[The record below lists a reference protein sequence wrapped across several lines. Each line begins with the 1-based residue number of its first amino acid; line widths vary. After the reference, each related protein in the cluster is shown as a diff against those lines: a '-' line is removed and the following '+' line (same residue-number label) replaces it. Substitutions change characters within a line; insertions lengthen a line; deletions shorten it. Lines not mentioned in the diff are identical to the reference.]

1 MCNSVA
7 IIVVVAIKVAQK
19 LLQEDKCDEY
29 VWNLVPPP
37 PEYGQWSSLV
47 NQFVEPQKMQ
57 HKFHCFKH

>member
-7 IIVVVAIKVAQK
+7 IIVIVAIKVAQK

-37 PEYGQWSSLV
+37 QNMV
-47 NQFVEPQKMQ
+47 NGPAL
-57 HKFHCFKH
+57 